1 MWWYI
6 VKGFSL
12 IVLQI
17 KRVNEK
23 YNEGITLYIDFVE
36 LS

>member
-12 IVLQI
+12 IALEK
-17 KRVNEK
+17 KRVNK
-23 YNEGITLYIDFVE
+23 MYNEGITLYIDFVQ